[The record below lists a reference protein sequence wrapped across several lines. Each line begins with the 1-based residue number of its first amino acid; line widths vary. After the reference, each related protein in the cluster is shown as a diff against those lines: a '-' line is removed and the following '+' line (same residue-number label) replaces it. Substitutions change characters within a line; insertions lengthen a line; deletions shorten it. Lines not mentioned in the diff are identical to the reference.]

1 VFKIVT
7 HHENKDHIRSLTK
20 A

>member
-1 VFKIVT
+1 VFKIVS